1 MILRRGWL
9 QVSAILIIYLSL
21 CIAQKLEKIHLN
33 DVHYFNI
40 TDTKIG
46 KKYYQ
51 ANVVEKNRNVDLI
64 VQLNNLSID
73 SDPDLA
79 VFIDTDQIPQSNIQ
93 PYCTSDQIGYD
104 VCLVNEKDIQQNMSL
119 VVEVKCSTPCKYSL
133 NLVYK
138 ERIEYDAQKGGS
150 IDIILKNDEIREILV
165 KIPKMNKGYSNMLLQ
180 AEFKNMYSFEYD
192 EQVEFDFY
200 GNRGERQPKNK
211 NEAQLSSIWI
221 SDYIKVI
228 PLSQEKREMCNDCSF
243 SLEVK
248 GPKNA
253 IIQFSTILYDNE
265 RDLKLSEYFYNGVV
279 EQEETQYFTID
290 FLDLLDYE
298 VQRIFQ
304 GENRKRQF
312 LADFLFNLIPYNGDP
327 DLYVHYGET
336 RPKDLDKYEWQS
348 KTSFREDLIL
358 VTSDEL
364 NKKGY
369 SSDKKIF
376 IAVYGKQV
384 SAFQIR
390 IDTYSNEYNSGIQL
404 QLQQPVT
411 SFVGKQKLTTYQLRV
426 DGDMK
431 REIEIILTSLQG
443 NPDLFVKSW
452 KYGDGG
458 DQTITLDDIN
468 QLIKNQ
474 YVDKE
479 KKFVGWSVNKQGVD
493 SIKIQYDPKKCNS
506 DSSSNN
512 NDTNEDANRKRFPD
526 DMFYNYCVFT
536 IGILGNEERN
546 RYVIKAASNDPS
558 SIIPLRENSIEYAFL
573 AQSEYRT
580 FSFQPMSLDYDITE
594 IKFQLNY
601 SSGFASI
608 VADRNYDNIKKKK
621 PEKDFVHSS
630 IKNQIIYNADDLEK
644 NKKLSDYTY
653 FIYVHALEHTNAQ
666 LVVQVQRKGQK
677 QLEFREVIQGVPT
690 KLNIQPKSSGHVK
703 FGFSYGAQQTILA
716 KSDQQIKLYVGEDK
730 NIAPSSI
737 YNKFNAD
744 SNVASTATEKRIEL
758 DPNFQSDEG
767 FLYGTIENVSDKEI
781 SVLVYVQSDK
791 VSLSLNESFQDILI
805 PNLKRTYYFNI
816 YSYMVQDISDTDKIY
831 AYVVGNG
838 IGLQQ
843 KIQGSFSVNNKT
855 IAFFKEYDQIKYIQ
869 ANKQDVLSECPYLL
883 DQNVYQDC
891 QFQIEVVSPQEE
903 RITVSIVYPEKPT
916 YISSYG
922 QTVSQFPLKNEVRK
936 FIYFL
941 YEIKEVI
948 LTIQSQSYEFQVLG
962 KIISFNQ
969 FQSSGAGQG
978 EGFPS
983 LNDDVKNLAI
993 NTSSN
998 VIQQIRIHPE
1008 TYKGDSCEQGCFL
1021 LISIV
1026 QPKESIIADTKVIGN
1041 IIKLQLSGDKL
1052 YDLYE
1057 GEVVQ
1062 GNVGKDE
1069 MVYYRLYVPQEKGK
1083 MKMII
1088 NLTPL
1093 DEGDPDLF
1101 LNKDSIKIPTR
1112 TEYDLNSQDLAGD
1125 FILVNNRT
1133 LKNSTTGIAGYYIV
1147 GVYGNSNSTY
1157 QIQYQVGENN
1167 IFKIDKN
1174 QIQQAYLHNNQTSY
1188 YIYHKK
1194 EKGKFTVVT
1203 NMVSG
1208 NSGDSY
1214 MFIKEYQNSDKSA
1227 KDFLS
1232 NLADPN
1238 SADLTTKNES
1248 HKEYIRWEDESCD
1261 DCTYVIGIKSIDKQL
1276 VYSISINFDG
1286 GVAQIQNNKNQLIFL
1301 KQNIPSKLRFFS
1313 QDDFNIYVSS
1323 YSGSCID
1330 LSVKGGY
1337 APQKQL
1343 TSTECKATDSQ
1354 GTGFT
1359 TNSLFIRHIFKD
1371 DQPQT
1376 GLAQQN
1382 TFTIEM
1388 TSKFTDEKV
1397 LVQVVSGTENRLINP
1412 GIPLEQVISANS
1424 EVRFIYYSSNEGLQ
1438 SLTVNLSAEDGQ
1450 EYGLAQTEIGMELIN
1465 RKERPVFGSVI
1476 SKTKD
1481 LITMQFETFRSQS
1494 YHLVVK
1500 YKGERQYKFSILIK
1514 ETNTKNIP
1522 ILSGFVLDVLPIHE
1536 VSNYQV
1542 NIQRG
1547 SVLLIQNF
1555 NCISD
1560 QNIFIYSNA
1569 NDMIMQNDKAIR
1581 VTRRATSNHEI
1592 QIIQDIASQNPS
1604 SSALYIQKRA
1614 NKQTKERISKSI
1626 IMTEV
1631 YKPKEPIIYDYIQ
1644 IGDSGILTIR
1654 QDINSFFVAFSELE
1668 CVEFDCWKIDGM
1680 KIIDIEYYL
1689 HVSNTRETLQ
1699 RQSYCQLFEEK
1710 DFSIKIGAIQKNQSS
1725 LMNPDKQQFVIEKS
1739 LIPDKF
1745 DKIYVSVTARVLVN
1759 TESYTNKGFRF
1770 IYGSNLIENNND
1782 IIQYK
1787 DNDDSSSN
1795 LAVIVAICVL
1805 SIAILLL
1812 IIVQLYRRYKS
1823 MHKKLQYEMND
1834 VRNVARSDIENE
1846 SIPQGNQYNSILSEK
1861 GQSEM
1866 IEMK

>member
-9 QVSAILIIYLSL
+9 QISTILVIYLSL
-21 CIAQKLEKIHLN
+21 CIAQTIEKIHLN

-46 KKYYQ
+46 KKYYT
-51 ANVVEKNRNVDLI
+51 ATVVEKNRNVDLI

-79 VFIDTDQIPQSNIQ
+79 VFINTDKIPKQNTQ

-104 VCLVNEKDIQQNMSL
+104 VCLVNDKDISEDMDL

-150 IDIILKNDEIREILV
+150 IDIILKNDEVREILV

-180 AEFKNMYSFEYD
+180 AEFKNMYSFEYN
-192 EQVEFDFY
+192 EQAEFDFY
-200 GNRGERQPKNK
+200 GNRGERQPQNK
-211 NEAQLSSIWI
+211 NDAQLKSIWI

-298 VQRIFQ
+298 IERIFQ
-304 GENRKRQF
+304 GENRKRKF
-312 LADFLFNLIPYNGDP
+312 LSDFLFNLIPYNGDP

-369 SSDKKIF
+369 SSEKKIF
-376 IAVYGKQV
+376 IAVYGKQI

-411 SFVGKQKLTTYQLRV
+411 SFVGKQKLTLYQLRV
-426 DGDMK
+426 DGDLK

-452 KYGDGG
+452 KYGEGA
-458 DQTITLDDIN
+458 DQTITLDEIN
-468 QLIKNQ
+468 QLVKNQ
-474 YVDKE
+474 YIDKE

-506 DSSSNN
+506 DQEKNDDN
-512 NDTNEDANRKRFPD
+512 NDNDDANRKKFPD
-526 DMFYNYCVFT
+526 NMFYNYCIFT

-546 RYVIKAASNDPS
+546 RYVLKAASNDPS

-580 FSFQPMSLDYDITE
+580 YSFQPMSLDYDITE
-594 IKFQLNY
+594 IKFQLSYN
-601 SSGFASI
+601 SGFASI
-608 VADRNYDNIKKKK
+608 VADRNYDNIKNKK

-630 IKNQIIYNADDLEK
+630 IKNLIVYNTDDLEK

-653 FIYVHALEHTNAQ
+653 FIYVKALEHTNAQ
-666 LVVQVQRKGQK
+666 LIVQVQRKGQK

-690 KLNIQPKSSGHVK
+690 KLSIQPKSSGHIK
-703 FGFSYGAQQTILA
+703 FGFSYGVQQTIFA

-730 NIAPSSI
+730 NVAPSSI
-737 YNKFNAD
+737 YNKYNAD
-744 SNVASTATEKRIEL
+744 SNIASTATEKRIEL
-758 DPNFQSDEG
+758 DQNFFSDEG
-767 FLYGTIENVSDKEI
+767 YLYGTIENVSDKEI
-781 SVLVYVQSDK
+781 NVVIYVQTDK
-791 VSLSLNESFQDILI
+791 VSLNLNESFQDILI

-831 AYVVGNG
+831 AYVVGSG

-855 IAFFKEYDQIKYIQ
+855 ISTFKDYDQIKYIQ
-869 ANKQDVLSECPYLL
+869 ADKQDVIKECPYLL
-883 DQNVYQDC
+883 DLNVYQDC
-891 QFQIEVVSPQEE
+891 QFQIEVMSPQEE

-922 QTVSQFPLKNEVRK
+922 QTVSQFPLKKEIRK

-948 LTIQSQSYEFQVLG
+948 LTVQSQSYEFQVLG
-962 KIISFNQ
+962 KILSYSQ

-978 EGFPS
+978 EGFPT
-983 LNDDVKNLAI
+983 LNDDVKKLAI
-993 NTSSN
+993 HTNSE
-998 VIQQIRIHPE
+998 VVQQIRIHPE
-1008 TYKGDSCEQGCFL
+1008 TYKGESCEQGCFL
-1021 LISIV
+1021 LISVI
-1026 QPKESIIADTKVIGN
+1026 QPQESIVPDTKVIGN
-1041 IIKLQLSGDKL
+1041 IIKLQLNGDKL

-1062 GNVGKDE
+1062 GNVGKEE
-1069 MVYYRLYVPQEKGK
+1069 MVYYRLYVPQEKGN

-1133 LKNSTTGIAGYYIV
+1133 LKNSTGIAGYYIV

-1157 QIQYQVGENN
+1157 QIQYQVGDNN

-1174 QIQQAYLHNNQTSY
+1174 QIQQAYLHSNQTSY

-1214 MFIKEYQNSDKSA
+1214 MFIKEYKNSDKSA

-1248 HKEYIRWEDESCD
+1248 HKEYIRWEDDSCD
-1261 DCTYVIGIKSIDKQL
+1261 DCTYVIGIKSIQKQL

-1301 KQNIPSKLRFFS
+1301 KQNISSKLRFFS

-1330 LSVKGGY
+1330 LSVKGGF

-1343 TSTECKATDSQ
+1343 TSTECKTTDPQ
-1354 GTGFT
+1354 GNGFT
-1359 TNSLFIRHIFKD
+1359 TKSIFIRHIFKD
-1371 DQPQT
+1371 DQPLT

-1382 TFTIEM
+1382 TFTIEL

-1397 LVQVVSGTENRLINP
+1397 LVQVVSGTENRLINS
-1412 GIPLEQVISANS
+1412 GIPLESVIAAKS
-1424 EVRFIYYSSNEGLQ
+1424 EVRFIYYSSQEGMQ
-1438 SLTVNLSAEDGQ
+1438 SLIVNLSAENGQ
-1450 EYGLAQTEIGMELIN
+1450 EYGLEETEIDMELIN
-1465 RKERPVFGSVI
+1465 RKERPVIGNIV

-1481 LITMQFETFRSQS
+1481 LITMQFQTFRSQS
-1494 YHLVVK
+1494 YHIVVK
-1500 YKGERQYKFSILIK
+1500 YKGDRQYKFSILIK
-1514 ETNTKNIP
+1514 EQNTKNIP

-1536 VSNYQV
+1536 VSNYQI
-1542 NIQRG
+1542 NMQLG

-1560 QNIFIYSNA
+1560 QNIFIYTNA

-1592 QIIQDIASQNPS
+1592 QIIKDTAPQNPAT
-1604 SSALYIQKRA
+1604 SAIYIQKRA
-1614 NKQTKERISKSI
+1614 NKQTKEKISKSI
-1626 IMTEV
+1626 ITTEV
-1631 YKPKEPIIYDYIQ
+1631 YKPKQPIIYDYIQ

-1654 QDINSFFVAFSELE
+1654 QDLNSYFVAFSELE
-1668 CVEFDCWKIDGM
+1668 CVESDCWKIDGL
-1680 KIIDIEYYL
+1680 KIVEIEYYL
-1689 HVSNTRETLQ
+1689 HISNSRETLQ
-1699 RQSYCQLFEEK
+1699 RQSYCSLYEPK
-1710 DFSIKIGAIQKNQSS
+1710 DLIIKVNPLKKQSSS
-1725 LMNPDKQQFVIEKS
+1725 LMNPDKQLFTIEKS
-1739 LIPDKF
+1739 QIPEQQ
-1745 DKIYVSVTARVLVN
+1745 DKIYVSVTANVLVN
-1759 TESYTNKGFRF
+1759 TEPQTNKGFRF
-1770 IYGSNLIENNND
+1770 IYGSNLIENNNN
-1782 IIQYK
+1782 IIQPK
-1787 DNDDSSSN
+1787 ESDDSSSN
-1795 LAVIVAICVL
+1795 LTVIVVICVL

-1812 IIVQLYRRYKS
+1812 IIVQLYRRYKN

>member
-9 QVSAILIIYLSL
+9 QISTILVIYLSL
-21 CIAQKLEKIHLN
+21 CIAQSLEKIHLN

-46 KKYYQ
+46 KKYYSARVQ
-51 ANVVEKNRNVDLI
+51 DKQKNVDLI
-64 VQLNNLSID
+64 VQLNNFSID

-79 VFIDTDQIPQSNIQ
+79 VFINTDQIPKQNVQ

-104 VCLVNEKDIQQNMSL
+104 VCLVNDNEIKENMSL
-119 VVEVKCSTPCKYSL
+119 IVEVKCSTPCKYSL

-150 IDIILKNDEIREILV
+150 IDIIFKNDEVREIQV

-180 AEFKNMYSFEYD
+180 AEFKNMYSFEYV
-192 EQVEFDFY
+192 EQAKFDFY
-200 GNRGERQPKNK
+200 GNRGEQQPQNK
-211 NEAQLSSIWI
+211 NDAQLNSIWI
-221 SDYIKVI
+221 SDQIKVI
-228 PLSQEKREMCNDCSF
+228 PLSQEKREMCNNCSF
-243 SLEVK
+243 SLEIK
-248 GPKNA
+248 GPKKA

-265 RDLKLSEYFYNGVV
+265 RDLKLSEYFSNGVV
-279 EQEETQYFTID
+279 EKEETQYFTID

-298 VQRIFQ
+298 IQRIFS

-327 DLYVHYGET
+327 DLYVDYNKN
-336 RPKDLDKYEWQS
+336 RPEKLDNYKWQS
-348 KTSFREDLIL
+348 KTSFTEDLIL
-358 VTSDEL
+358 VKNDEL
-364 NKKGY
+364 NNEGY
-369 SSDKKIF
+369 SSEKKIF

-384 SAFQIR
+384 SSFQIR
-390 IDTYSNEYNSGIQL
+390 IDTFSNEYNSGIQL

-411 SFVGKQKLTTYQLRV
+411 SFVGQNKLTTYQLRV
-426 DGDMK
+426 DGDLK

-452 KYGDGG
+452 KYGDGA
-458 DQTITLDDIN
+458 DQTITLDEIN
-468 QLIKNQ
+468 QLRKNQ
-474 YVDKE
+474 YIDKE
-479 KKFVGWSVNKQGVD
+479 KKTKFVGWSVNKQGVD
-493 SIKIQYDPKKCNS
+493 SIKIQYDPQKCDES
-506 DSSSNN
+506 LY
-512 NDTNEDANRKRFPD
+512 EDAKRKKFPD
-526 DMFYNYCVFT
+526 GMLTNYCIFT
-536 IGILGNEERN
+536 IGILGNELKN
-546 RYVIKAASNDPS
+546 MYVLKAASNDPS

-573 AQSEYRT
+573 AQSEQRT
-580 FSFQPMSLDYDITE
+580 YSFQPMSLDDDITE

-601 SSGFASI
+601 NSGFASF
-608 VADRNYDNIKKKK
+608 VADRNYDNIKNQK

-630 IKNQIIYNADDLEK
+630 IRNQIVYKADDLEK
-644 NKKLSDYTY
+644 NDENKKLSNYTY
-653 FIYVHALEHTNAQ
+653 FIQVKAIEHTNAQ
-666 LVVQVQRKGQK
+666 IIVQVQRKVQK
-677 QLEFREVIQGVPT
+677 YLEFREVIQGVPT
-690 KLNIQPKSSGHVK
+690 KLNIQPKSSGHIK
-703 FGFSYGAQQTILA
+703 FGFSYGIQYTILA
-716 KSDQQIKLYVGEDK
+716 KSDQQIKLFVDEDK
-730 NIAPSSI
+730 NEAPSSI
-737 YNKFNAD
+737 KNKYNAD
-744 SNVASTATEKRIEL
+744 SNTASTATEKRIEL
-758 DPNFQSDEG
+758 DPNLNQDEQI
-767 FLYGTIENVSDKEI
+767 LYGTIENVSDKEI
-781 SVLVYVQSDK
+781 TVVIYVQSDK
-791 VSLSLNESFQDILI
+791 VSLNLNESFQDILI

-831 AYVVGNG
+831 AYVVGSG

-843 KIQGSFSVNNKT
+843 KIQGGFSVNNKT
-855 IAFFKEYDQIKYIQ
+855 LSHFQDYLQIKYIQ
-869 ANKQDVLSECPYLL
+869 INKQNVIEECPYLL
-883 DQNVYQDC
+883 DQTVYQDC
-891 QFQIEVVSPQEE
+891 QFQIEVVSSQEE
-903 RITVSIVYPEKPT
+903 RITVSIIYPEKPT

-922 QTVSQFPLKNEVRK
+922 QTVSQFPLKNELRK

-941 YEIKEVI
+941 NEIKEVI

-962 KIISFNQ
+962 KVLSFNQ
-969 FQSSGAGQG
+969 FQQSRAG
-978 EGFPS
+978 EGKDFPN
-983 LNDDVKNLAI
+983 LNEDAKKLAI
-993 NTSSN
+993 HTNSD

-1008 TYKGDSCEQGCFL
+1008 AYKGESCEYGCFL

-1026 QPKESIIADTKVIGN
+1026 QPKESIVPDTKVIGN
-1041 IIKLQLSGDKL
+1041 IIKLQISGDKL

-1069 MVYYRLYVPQEKGK
+1069 MVYYRLYVPQEKGN
-1083 MKMII
+1083 MKMIV

-1133 LKNSTTGIAGYYIV
+1133 LKNATGIAGYYIV

-1157 QIQYQVGENN
+1157 QIQYQVGNNN

-1174 QIQQAYLHNNQTSY
+1174 QIQQAYLHNNQTAY

-1194 EKGKFTVVT
+1194 EKGNFTVVT

-1238 SADLTTKNES
+1238 SANFTTKFES
-1248 HKEYIRWEDESCD
+1248 HKEYIRWEEEGCD

-1276 VYSISINFDG
+1276 VYSISLNFDG

-1301 KQNIPSKLRFFS
+1301 KQNISSKLRFFS
-1313 QDDFNIYVSS
+1313 QDDFSIYVSS
-1323 YSGSCID
+1323 YSGSCIE
-1330 LSVKGGY
+1330 LSVKGGF

-1343 TSTECKATDSQ
+1343 SSTECKPTDSQ

-1359 TNSLFIRHIFKD
+1359 TKSLFIKHIFKD
-1371 DQPQT
+1371 DQPQA

-1382 TFTIEM
+1382 TFTIEL

-1412 GIPLEQVISANS
+1412 GIPLEQLIAANS
-1424 EVRFIYYSSNEGLQ
+1424 EVRFIYYSSHEGTQ

-1450 EYGLAQTEIGMELIN
+1450 EYGLEQTEINMELVN
-1465 RKERPVFGSVI
+1465 RKEKPVIGNVV
-1476 SKTKD
+1476 SKTKN
-1481 LITMQFETFRSQS
+1481 LLTMQFLTFRGQS

-1500 YKGERQYKFSILIK
+1500 YKGDRQYKFSILIK
-1514 ETNTKNIP
+1514 ESNTKNIP

-1542 NIQRG
+1542 NMQLG

-1569 NDMIMQNDKAIR
+1569 NDMIIQNDKAIR
-1581 VTRRATSNHEI
+1581 VPSRATSYHEV
-1592 QIIQDIASQNPS
+1592 QIIRNIASQNPAT
-1604 SSALYIQKRA
+1604 SAIYIQKRA
-1614 NKQTKERISKSI
+1614 NKQTKEKISKSI

-1631 YKPKEPIIYDYIQ
+1631 YKPNEPIIYDYIQ

-1654 QDINSFFVAFSELE
+1654 QDINSYFVAFSELQ
-1668 CVEFDCWKIDGM
+1668 CVESDCWKIDGM
-1680 KIIDIEYYL
+1680 KIVEIEYYL
-1689 HVSNTRETLQ
+1689 HISNTRETLQ
-1699 RQSYCQLFEEK
+1699 RQSYCQLYEEK
-1710 DFSIKIGAIQKNQSS
+1710 DFIIKVNALQKSQSS
-1725 LMNPDKQQFVIEKS
+1725 LQNPAKQQFVIEKS
-1739 LIPDKF
+1739 QVPDKY
-1745 DKIYVSVTARVLVN
+1745 DKIYVSVTAKVLVN

-1770 IYGSNLIENNND
+1770 IYGYNLLEDSNN

-1787 DNDDSSSN
+1787 DNEYNSSN

-1812 IIVQLYRRYKS
+1812 IIVQLYRRYKN

-1834 VRNVARSDIENE
+1834 VRNVARKEIENE

-1866 IEMK
+1866 IEIK